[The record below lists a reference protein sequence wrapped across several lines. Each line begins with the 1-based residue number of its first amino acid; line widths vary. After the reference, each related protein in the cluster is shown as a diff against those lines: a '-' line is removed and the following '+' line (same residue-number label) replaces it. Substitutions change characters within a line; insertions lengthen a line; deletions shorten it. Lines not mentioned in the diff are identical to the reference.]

1 MDKSIFDKLSTL
13 LKEYRNGE
21 SVLESS
27 EAGISGV
34 LVETVAEILDRMI
47 SSSSKISI
55 GRWSLNAENL
65 NILLSGVKFHPFH
78 KSTAFFRSSKYMSG
92 DSWITG
98 EHIEMLIYLMY
109 RMPPKNC
116 VPKKDT
122 KPILV
127 SSSYYTYHFHGKDRY
142 DSDAVPVLRKLAR
155 ENGFSN
161 PDTNTLIGDTT
172 LLFPVTLRNAH
183 WLLAVVWCHALT
195 FTIFNPFHPTNP
207 TNQEL
212 HIAENF
218 ALAVKE
224 AFALEEFQQTQPEIA
239 HTLPIQADGFNCGI
253 FIIIYALKLIFDSS
267 NSPQYQLEFND
278 PNAMRV

>member
-1 MDKSIFDKLSTL
+1 MC
-13 LKEYRNGE
+13 
-21 SVLESS
+21 
-27 EAGISGV
+27 
-34 LVETVAEILDRMI
+34 
-47 SSSSKISI
+47 SKK
-55 GRWSLNAENL
+55 GYKTDF
-65 NILLSGVKFHPFH
+65 GF
-78 KSTAFFRSSKYMSG
+78 
-92 DSWITG
+92 
-98 EHIEMLIYLMY
+98 
-109 RMPPKNC
+109 
-116 VPKKDT
+116 
-122 KPILV
+122 
-127 SSSYYTYHFHGKDRY
+127 SSYYTYHLHGKDRY

-161 PDTNTLIGDTT
+161 PDKNTLIGDTT
-172 LLFPVTLRNAH
+172 LLFPVMLRNDH

-224 AFALEEFQQTQPEIA
+224 AFALEEFQQTSTQPEIA

-278 PNAMRV
+278 PMLCVL

>member
-1 MDKSIFDKLSTL
+1 
-13 LKEYRNGE
+13 
-21 SVLESS
+21 
-27 EAGISGV
+27 
-34 LVETVAEILDRMI
+34 MI

-65 NILLSGVKFHPFH
+65 NILLSGVKFHPLH
-78 KSTAFFRSSKYMSG
+78 KSTGFFRSSKYMSG

-127 SSSYYTYHFHGKDRY
+127 FSSYYTYHFHGKNRY

-161 PDTNTLIGDTT
+161 PDTNTLIGT
-172 LLFPVTLRNAH
+172 LLFPVTLRNDH

-195 FTIFNPFHPTNP
+195 FTVFNPFHPTNP
-207 TNQEL
+207 TKNYVLLRIL
-212 HIAENF
+212 H
-218 ALAVKE
+218 L
-224 AFALEEFQQTQPEIA
+224 Q
-239 HTLPIQADGFNCGI
+239 
-253 FIIIYALKLIFDSS
+253 
-267 NSPQYQLEFND
+267 
-278 PNAMRV
+278 